1 MTSYMNRRAD
11 REKTLA
17 YKSARQMKQ
26 TGMVL

>member
-17 YKSARQMKQ
+17 YKSARRLK
-26 TGMVL
+26 TEGMVL